1 MKINLALPLLLPLAA
16 ALFIVVWA
24 GGLGV
29 IFMVLNDTALEE
41 WGAVIIGMALVVGV
55 PSVAALLTMVK
66 RDSERNE
73 QS

>member
-1 MKINLALPLLLPLAA
+1 MKMNLPLPLLLPLAA
-16 ALFIVVWA
+16 ALFIAVWA

-41 WGAVIIGMALVVGV
+41 WGAVIIGMSLVVGI
-55 PSVAALLTMVK
+55 PSVAGLLATVK

-73 QS
+73 QP